1 MERQNEKKAAEAR
14 KAKASEIEDLK
25 IGEQRES
32 MNKKKSR
39 VVESDIKLFNFILD
53 SGRSN
58 ETAKDDHLHERDVD
72 METPHFKDHN

>member
-1 MERQNEKKAAEAR
+1 
-14 KAKASEIEDLK
+14 
-25 IGEQRES
+25 

-39 VVESDIKLFNFILD
+39 VIESDIKLFNFILD

-58 ETAKDDHLHERDVD
+58 ETAKDDHFHERDMD